1 MNLSPADIAQNKVDI
16 EAVYQRIFAQ
26 QMQSLPFVS
35 PHIEIEMVSLQPYQ
49 LKSSAHIQSVQ
60 LDYQRISIEPCL
72 IGLTQ
77 SQVMQRIGQLISL
90 CPVSHQVASLAS
102 FSVAQAT
109 TCPEIS
115 VEQQTQLKQEW
126 INTYAMQWMQVAQR
140 LNLANV
146 IITAWFN
153 AVGFFLDFNCTKRHQ
168 TNFFLYLGLS
178 FPLSCGIITVLSKRA
193 NLKVSVRRIMA
204 ITSAFQADDAGSI
217 PAARSNRFFNTIPM

>member
-1 MNLSPADIAQNKVDI
+1 MSHKLNRSNLAANQTQPQPQDSQPQFNGFVKLRCTATGSQAI
-16 EAVYQRIFAQ
+16 YQSSAH
-26 QMQSLPFVS
+26 QSS
-35 PHIEIEMVSLQPYQ
+35 SYQPSAYQLSTHQ

-102 FSVAQAT
+102 FSVVQAT

-115 VEQQTQLKQEW
+115 VEQQTQLKQEC

-140 LNLANV
+140 LNLTSLWAP
-146 IITAWFN
+146 IIRLLLTGQHQSGIEAMLQ
-153 AVGFFLDFNCTKRHQ
+153 LDSADIQDWLATEKFD
-168 TNFFLYLGLS
+168 
-178 FPLSCGIITVLSKRA
+178 A
-193 NLKVSVRRIMA
+193 AA
-204 ITSAFQADDAGSI
+204 IDFAPSS
-217 PAARSNRFFNTIPM
+217 PMFELW